1 MEKSHSWRIFG
12 IATALFLLLFI
23 SASIGKAQDMPLK
36 TAAVP
41 HPVSDILYV
50 KNIPC
55 EQVHFTIYN
64 ALGQEIT
71 AGSTYGTISVSDL
84 ENGFYF
90 LKVKGKDFQKTSKFM
105 VK

>member
-1 MEKSHSWRIFG
+1 M
-12 IATALFLLLFI
+12 ATALFLLLFI
-23 SASIGKAQDMPLK
+23 SASIGMAQNMPLK

-50 KNIPC
+50 KDLPC

-64 ALGQEIT
+64 ALGQEVA
-71 AGSTYGTISVSDL
+71 AGSTYGMISVSDL
-84 ENGFYF
+84 ENEFYF
-90 LKVKGKDFQKTSKFM
+90 LILKGKDFQETSKFI